1 MGFFVDR
8 PVFAIVIAVILSLVG
23 ALASTQLAVE
33 QYPSVAPPQVQVT
46 AIYPGASPET
56 LETTVAAP
64 LEREMNG
71 IPGLLYMQSTSSAS
85 GMMQLSV
92 FFEPGTDLAIA
103 AVEVSNRAKRVEPL
117 LPQEVL
123 RQGLRVDKTNP
134 QILLVVVMQ
143 SDDPRFDATYIAN
156 LANSQIVNELKRLP
170 GAGDVTLFAA
180 PYAMR
185 LWADPDR
192 LAKYRLTV
200 NEVMAA
206 VREQN
211 QNFPVGEIG
220 QAPADSGQS
229 MTFPVQTAGGLTD
242 VEQFRDIVIRSLPDG
257 SVVRVRDVARVELGA
272 DDYQF
277 ESRLD
282 GKPAVAMGV
291 YLRPGANALDL
302 AGKIKAKMA
311 EMAAGFPP
319 EIRWQVS
326 YDTTKFVDASIELVV
341 HTFIEAFVLVL
352 IVVYLFLGSLR
363 ATLIPLLAIPV
374 SIIGTFAGML
384 LAGFSINMLT
394 LFGLVL
400 AIGIVVDDAIV
411 VVEAVEKIMH
421 DEHLEARAAT
431 RKAMQGIGGAIIGV
445 TAVIC
450 AVFVP
455 IAFMG
460 GVTGTL
466 YKQFA
471 ITITISTLLSAITAL
486 TLTPALCGLILKPGM
501 TKPRPIQWFDRMFGK
516 VTDGYVATV
525 RTILSRKAVSLLVYG
540 VLIAGMVF
548 LFRTIPGGFVPEE
561 DKGTIYV
568 VVDAPSGASAERTR
582 EALKKAEAILAAEP
596 TVQESI
602 AILGFSI
609 FYRYA
614 NQAFVF
620 ATLKPWDERHGAD
633 EHVSGVLARLNRKLA
648 GITEARVF
656 ALNEPPIA
664 GMGSVAGFDY
674 RLLSLDG
681 DRAKLDAAVA
691 EVVAA
696 AQQDPVMTGVRS
708 VAAPEVQTLFLD
720 IDRNKAKAL
729 GVPLADLYATLG
741 SLLGSSFVNQFTAF
755 GTSLKVKLQAEQAF
769 RSDPAALQRFQIRN
783 ANGELVPLSALMRT
797 EWRSAPIAL
806 TRYNGYPSVQLNGAP
821 APGRASGEALLAME
835 AISAEKLPEG
845 TSFEWTGQSLQERVA
860 GSQAAGI
867 FVLSLVFVFLFL
879 AALYESFSLPVAV
892 FLIVPI
898 AILGA
903 LVALLLRGSPNDV
916 FFQVSLITLV
926 GLAGKN
932 GILIVEFAKQQYEAG
947 MSAMEAAID
956 AGRQR
961 LRPIVMTSL
970 AFILG
975 VLPLVKADGA
985 GAATQHSVGTGIL
998 GGMLAATLIGVFFT
1012 PLFYFLVMTW
1022 LGGRRPPPGHG
1033 GAAHDAPASHAAPAG
1048 HAAPP
1053 SSASSASPASAPPL
1067 ATGGHP

>member
-8 PVFAIVIAVILSLVG
+8 PVFATVIAVILALVG
-23 ALASTQLAVE
+23 ALAGTQLAVE
-33 QYPSVAPPQVQVT
+33 QYPTVAPPQVQVT

-85 GMMQLSV
+85 GMMQLQV
-92 FFEPGTDLAIA
+92 FFEPGADLNIA

-134 QILLVVVMQ
+134 AILLVVVMQ

-156 LANSQIVNELKRLP
+156 LANSQITNELKRLP

-185 LWADPDR
+185 LWVDPDR

-200 NEVMAA
+200 NDVMNA

-211 QNFPVGEIG
+211 QNFAVGEIG
-220 QAPADSGQS
+220 QAPADRGQAL
-229 MTFPVQTAGGLTD
+229 TFPVQTAGSLVD
-242 VEQFRDIVIRSLPDG
+242 ADQFRAIVIRSLPDG

-272 DDYQF
+272 DDYLF
-277 ESRLD
+277 ESRLN

-291 YLRPGANALDL
+291 YLRPGANALGL
-302 AGKIKAKMA
+302 AEEIKAKMTTLS
-311 EMAAGFPP
+311 AGFPP

-326 YDTTKFVDASIELVV
+326 YDTTKFVNASIELVL
-341 HTFIEAFVLVL
+341 HTFVEAFLLVLV
-352 IVVYLFLGSLR
+352 VVYVFLGSFR
-363 ATLIPLLAIPV
+363 ATIIPLIAIPV
-374 SIIGTFAGML
+374 SIIGTLAGML

-394 LFGLVL
+394 LFGMVL

-421 DEHLEARAAT
+421 DEHCDARTAA
-431 RKAMQGIGGAIIGV
+431 RKAMQGIGGAIVGV

-486 TLTPALCGLILKPGM
+486 TLTPALCALILKPGM
-501 TKPRPIQWFDRMFGK
+501 KKIKPIQWFDRMFGK
-516 VTDGYVATV
+516 VVDGYSASVGG
-525 RTILSRKAVSLLVYG
+525 ILKRRFLFLVVYG
-540 VLIAGMVF
+540 VLIAGVVF

-568 VVDAPSGASAERTR
+568 VVDAPSGASVERTR
-582 EALKKAEAILAAEP
+582 EALKKAEAILAKEE
-596 TVQESI
+596 TIQESI
-602 AILGFSI
+602 AIVGFSI

-620 ATLKPWDERHGAD
+620 ATLKPWEERKG
-633 EHVSGVLARLNRKLA
+633 EGQHVKDVLARLNRQFFA
-648 GITEARVF
+648 ISEARVF

-674 RLLSLDG
+674 RLLSTDG
-681 DRAKLDAAVA
+681 DRAKLDATAA
-691 EVVAA
+691 ALVAA
-696 AQQDPVMTGVRS
+696 ASQDPAILAVRS
-708 VAAPEVQTLFLD
+708 VAAPNVQTLFLD
-720 IDRNKAKAL
+720 VDRNKAKAL
-729 GVPLADLYATLG
+729 GVPLSDLYATLG

-755 GTSLKVKLQAEQAF
+755 GTSLKVKLQAEQAY

-783 ANGELVPLSALMRT
+783 ADGNLVPMGALMRT

-821 APGRASGEALLAME
+821 APGRSSGEALLAME
-835 AISAEKLPEG
+835 AASAQTLPEG
-845 TSFEWTGQSLQERVA
+845 VSFEWSGQSLQERVA
-860 GSQAAGI
+860 GSAAAGI
-867 FVLSLVFVFLFL
+867 FVLSLIFVFLFL

-903 LVALLLRGSPNDV
+903 LLALLLRGSPNDV

-947 MSAMEAAID
+947 MTAMEAAID

-1012 PLFYFLVMTW
+1012 PLFYFLVTTW
-1022 LGGRRPPPGHG
+1022 TGARRPSKPEATPP
-1033 GAAHDAPASHAAPAG
+1033 AATPHDGG
-1048 HAAPP
+1048 HA
-1053 SSASSASPASAPPL
+1053 
-1067 ATGGHP
+1067 

>member
-1 MGFFVDR
+1 MGFFVKR
-8 PVFAIVIAVILSLVG
+8 PVLATVIALLFVLIGV
-23 ALASTQLAVE
+23 LASSKLAVE
-33 QYPSVAPPQVQVT
+33 QYPSVAPPQVQIT
-46 AIYPGASPET
+46 AVYPGASPET

-71 IPGLLYMQSTSSAS
+71 IAGLLYMQSTSSAS
-85 GMMQLSV
+85 GLMQLQV
-92 FFEPGTDLAIA
+92 YFEPGTDLDLA
-103 AVEVSNRAKRVEPL
+103 AVEVNNRSKRVESL

-123 RQGLRVDKTNP
+123 RNGLRVDKTNP
-134 QILLVVVMQ
+134 QILQVLVMR
-143 SDDPRFDATYIAN
+143 SDDPRFDRTYIAN
-156 LANSQIVNELKRLP
+156 LANSQVINELKRLP

-185 LWADPDR
+185 LWLDPDR

-200 NEVMAA
+200 TDVANA

-211 QNFPVGEIG
+211 QNFAVGEIG
-220 QAPADSGQS
+220 QAPADRGQTL
-229 MTFPVQTAGGLTD
+229 TFPVQTGGGLTE
-242 VEQFRDIVIRSLPDG
+242 VEEFRNIVIRALADG
-257 SVVRVRDVARVELGA
+257 SVLRVRDVARVELGA

-277 ESRLD
+277 ESRLN
-282 GKPAVAMGV
+282 GKDAVALGV
-291 YLRPGANALDL
+291 YLRPGANALVL
-302 AGKIKAKMA
+302 ADALKKRMNELTAAFPREIK
-311 EMAAGFPP
+311 
-319 EIRWQVS
+319 WSVT
-326 YDTTKFVDASIELVV
+326 YDTTKFVHASVELVK

-352 IVVYLFLGSLR
+352 IVVYLFLGSMR

-374 SIIGTFAGML
+374 SIIGTMAGLL

-421 DEHLEARAAT
+421 EEHLDATSAAI
-431 RKAMQGIGGAIIGV
+431 KAMQGIGGAIVGV

-455 IAFMG
+455 IAFLG

-471 ITITISTLLSAITAL
+471 ITITFATLLSAITAL
-486 TLTPALCGLILKPGM
+486 TLTPALCALILKPGM
-501 TKPRPIQWFDRMFGK
+501 QKIRPIQAFDRWFEK
-516 VTDGYVATV
+516 VVGGYVGGV
-525 RTILSRKAVSLLVYG
+525 KLLLGRKIVAALAYAL
-540 VLIAGMVF
+540 LIAGMAF
-548 LFRTIPGGFVPEE
+548 LFKIIPGGFVPEE

-568 VVDAPSGASAERTR
+568 VVDLPAGASAERTR
-582 EALKKAEAILAAEP
+582 EALKKAEAILAKED
-596 TVQESI
+596 TVQDAT

-614 NQAFVF
+614 NQAFIF
-620 ATLKPWDERHGAD
+620 ATLKPWDERATP
-633 EHVSGVLARLNRKLA
+633 ETHVFGVLKRLNQQLA
-648 GITEARVF
+648 SIGEARVF
-656 ALNEPPIA
+656 ALNEPPIS
-664 GMGSVAGFDY
+664 GMGATAGFDY

-681 DRAKLDAAVA
+681 DRATLATAARAVIG
-691 EVVAA
+691 EAA
-696 AQQDPVMTGVRS
+696 KDPVLQGVRS

-720 IDRNKAKAL
+720 VDRNKAKSL
-729 GVPLADLYATLG
+729 GVPLQELYATVG

-755 GTSLKVKLQAEQAF
+755 GTNLKVKMQAEQSY

-783 ANGELVPLSALMRT
+783 AQNELVPLAALVRS

-806 TRYNGYPSVQLNGAP
+806 TRYNGYPSIQLNGA
-821 APGRASGEALLAME
+821 AAAGRSSGEALDAME
-835 AISAEKLPEG
+835 AISAQHLPQG
-845 TSFEWTGQSLQERVA
+845 TSFEWSGQSLQERVG
-860 GSQAAGI
+860 GSQAGGI
-867 FVLSLVFVFLFL
+867 FLLSLVFVFLFL
-879 AALYESFSLPVAV
+879 AALYESWSLPVAV

-903 LVALLLRGSPNDV
+903 LIALLLRGSPNDV

-947 MSAMEAAID
+947 MGVLEAAIE

-975 VLPLVKADGA
+975 VMPLVKASGA

-1012 PLFYFLVMTW
+1012 PLFYVLMMSLFSKKKKDKPA
-1022 LGGRRPPPGHG
+1022 PP
-1033 GAAHDAPASHAAPAG
+1033 AAP
-1048 HAAPP
+1048 
-1053 SSASSASPASAPPL
+1053 SANQEVQP
-1067 ATGGHP
+1067 